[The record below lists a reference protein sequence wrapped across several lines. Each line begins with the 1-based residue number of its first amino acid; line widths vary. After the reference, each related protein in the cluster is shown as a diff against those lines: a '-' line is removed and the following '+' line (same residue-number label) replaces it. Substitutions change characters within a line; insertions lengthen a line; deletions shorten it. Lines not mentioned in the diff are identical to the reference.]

1 MPEDA
6 KPASFVNIAFDS
18 GVIAERN
25 RIVTLLT
32 NKYAELIKANQ
43 WAESNYYLQ
52 IVALIREQNK

>member
-25 RIVTLLT
+25 RIIKLLT
-32 NKYAELIKANQ
+32 IKYAELIKANK
-43 WAESNYYLQ
+43 WKESNYYLE
-52 IVALIREQNK
+52 ITTLIREETK